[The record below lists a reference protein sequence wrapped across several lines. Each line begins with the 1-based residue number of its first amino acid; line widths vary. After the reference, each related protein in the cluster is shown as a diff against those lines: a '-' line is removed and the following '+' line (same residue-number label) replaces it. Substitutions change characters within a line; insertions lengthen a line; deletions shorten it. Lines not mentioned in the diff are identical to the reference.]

1 MSQKD
6 EKPDDES
13 KVPLGFEKLL
23 KKTRKIVKSDKEGE
37 KSADKG
43 DKKEEEAASPKTEQE
58 DIDDG
63 EPHDPDAKKKGDDE
77 PKKGTFADRRDRYKD
92 ELKNFFMKPNNGGP
106 KWEAYLLFA
115 IIMGWLSYRGVILEK
130 PAQEISYQEFIN
142 SLLTKNQVEVITL
155 SENVDGSSSFKYRA
169 TIQTIEGKRYY
180 MVMPQVENFLYKL
193 DLAQREMG
201 KDVNNFVPVKYGPSL
216 EGQTDTFNT
225 AFAFMFFGTMLYML
239 YKSTHG
245 RPTKGVKGKV
255 DKGSSGP
262 FGGGGMQ
269 EMMGMNKANAQVF
282 GVDKKMRT
290 RFKHVAGLQ
299 NAKTEV
305 TEFVDF
311 LKSPEKYKKLGAKV
325 PRGALLTGPPGTGK
339 TLLAKAVAGEAGV
352 PFLSISGSDFV

>member
-1 MSQKD
+1 MLSKRLIEAKGHELTRLVTKNLPAVNHAICRSFSTRSQVKREQIVSSSIAKQVQLSYLQRFVLSGHSSLQNLMWRMSQKD

-245 RPTKGVKGKV
+245 RPI
-255 DKGSSGP
+255 
-262 FGGGGMQ
+262 
-269 EMMGMNKANAQVF
+269 ANSVELYSLF
-282 GVDKKMRT
+282 
-290 RFKHVAGLQ
+290 
-299 NAKTEV
+299 
-305 TEFVDF
+305 
-311 LKSPEKYKKLGAKV
+311 Y
-325 PRGALLTGPPGTGK
+325 
-339 TLLAKAVAGEAGV
+339 
-352 PFLSISGSDFV
+352 